1 MFRSQRPPG
10 ALGPRSGPGLSSPL
24 VPCRLFILNH
34 THPCQTSLHKAEA
47 RPCRLAPAPNSSPT
61 SRPAWLVWDV
71 MLQRGSRIL
80 QRGALGESEDLVALM
95 AGLAG
100 KELMKIRPLQHL
112 HDLLARKLKS
122 HDNCV
127 HCLGQRA
134 SRPAWGQLSTPP
146 PPPCLQETDLL
157 HGALNGIERV
167 DQVQQ
172 HCNMQ
177 RSHTYHG
184 AQFISRRN
192 IGSLGSITQ
201 QRGTSLCKP
210 FLSSRNLRL
219 ATFLPDK
226 APFLGKLM
234 LRHTKGGGR
243 GRGK

>member
-1 MFRSQRPPG
+1 MIPEYSRTCETPVEVNGSRAPNTQAAGVAPEEVASAARQNHVFRSQRPPG

-34 THPCQTSLHKAEA
+34 TQLCQTSLHKAEA

-122 HDNCV
+122 QDNCV

-146 PPPCLQETDLL
+146 PPPCLSRD
-157 HGALNGIERV
+157 GPASWSIER
-167 DQVQQ
+167 D
-172 HCNMQ
+172 
-177 RSHTYHG
+177 
-184 AQFISRRN
+184 
-192 IGSLGSITQ
+192 
-201 QRGTSLCKP
+201 
-210 FLSSRNLRL
+210 
-219 ATFLPDK
+219 
-226 APFLGKLM
+226 
-234 LRHTKGGGR
+234 
-243 GRGK
+243 